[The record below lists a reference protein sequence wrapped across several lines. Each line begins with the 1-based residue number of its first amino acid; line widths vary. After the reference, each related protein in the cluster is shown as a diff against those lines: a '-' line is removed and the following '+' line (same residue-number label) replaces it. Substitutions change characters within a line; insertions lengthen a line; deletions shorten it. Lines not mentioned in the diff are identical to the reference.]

1 MMMSVNIG
9 EKELISRAKALL
21 IEHCEMSEEQAHK
34 YLQKLSMDKCIPKAD
49 AARRIIRRFGSSS
62 AKA

>member
-1 MMMSVNIG
+1 MMSVKTKEN
-9 EKELISRAKALL
+9 ELISQAKSLL

-49 AARRIIRRFGSSS
+49 AARQIIRRFGSSS